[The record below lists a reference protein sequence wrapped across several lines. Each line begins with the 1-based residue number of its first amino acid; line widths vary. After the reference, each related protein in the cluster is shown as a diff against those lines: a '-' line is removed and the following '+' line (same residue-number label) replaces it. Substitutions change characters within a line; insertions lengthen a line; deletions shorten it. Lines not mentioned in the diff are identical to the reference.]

1 MSALLELDGLAK
13 AFPVR
18 GQWGRR
24 AEPNWAVRDVSLQVS
39 EGEAVG
45 LVGESGCGKST
56 LARLALRLA
65 EPQAGS
71 IRFDGTDIT
80 RLSGRALR
88 RVRRDLQIVFQDP
101 FASLNPRMRV
111 ERIVAEGLKV
121 HGLVP
126 DKRQRRQAVGE
137 VLERCGLDAGA
148 AGRFPHQFSGGQRQ
162 RIGIARA
169 LTMRPRLLVC
179 DEPLSALDVSIQAQ
193 ILNLLR
199 DLQQDYG
206 LGYLF
211 ISHDLRV
218 VRFLAQRVL
227 VMYAGRIV
235 ESAPAE
241 ALFERPAH
249 PYTRGLLAAIPGA
262 RRDPQARIPAMPVRA
277 EEGECPFYARCP
289 EAEPACARWTLASR
303 ELRPG
308 HTVACRR
315 AA

>member
-1 MSALLELDGLAK
+1 
-13 AFPVR
+13 
-18 GQWGRR
+18 
-24 AEPNWAVRDVSLQVS
+24 VSLRVDA
-39 EGEAVG
+39 GEAVG

-56 LARLALRLA
+56 LARVALRLA
-65 EPQAGS
+65 EAHSGS
-71 IRFDGTDIT
+71 IRFDGEDIT
-80 RLSGRALR
+80 RLSGRALQ
-88 RVRRDLQIVFQDP
+88 RVRRDMQIVFQDP

-111 ERIVAEGLKV
+111 ERIVGEGLKV
-121 HGLVP
+121 HGLG
-126 DKRQRRQAVGE
+126 DRRERRAAVVR

-148 AGRFPHQFSGGQRQ
+148 ADKLPHQFSGGQRQ

-169 LTMRPRLLVC
+169 LAMRPRLMVC

-199 DLQQDYG
+199 ELQQDYG

-227 VMYAGRIV
+227 VMYGGRIV

-262 RRDPQARIPAMPVRA
+262 GRDPGARIPAMDVRA
-277 EEGECPFYARCP
+277 HEGMCPFYARCP
-289 EAEPACARWTLASR
+289 EAEPACAEWALEMR

-315 AA
+315 AV